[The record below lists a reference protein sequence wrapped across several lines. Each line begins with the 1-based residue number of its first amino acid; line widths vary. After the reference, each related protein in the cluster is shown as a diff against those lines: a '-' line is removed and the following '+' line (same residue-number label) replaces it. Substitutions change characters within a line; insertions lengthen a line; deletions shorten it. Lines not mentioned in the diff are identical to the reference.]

1 MKKDQPS
8 KDINQNTD
16 ESIVLWVLIFIFLA
30 LTSLT
35 VNSYSEADN
44 KNNHQLVATPHAM
57 SVEQNSAELKLI
69 NSNSSSQ
76 IDNKTLKM

>member
-1 MKKDQPS
+1 MKKNQPS
-8 KDINQNTD
+8 NNINQNTD
-16 ESIVLWVLIFIFLA
+16 ESIVLWVLVFIFLA

-35 VNSYSEADN
+35 VNSYSEVDN
-44 KNNHQLVATPHAM
+44 KNNNQLVATPHTM

-76 IDNKTLKM
+76 IESKTLKM

>member
-8 KDINQNTD
+8 NNVNQNTD

-44 KNNHQLVATPHAM
+44 KNTHQLTATPSTL

-69 NSNSSSQ
+69 NNNSSSQ
-76 IDNKTLKM
+76 IENKTLKM